1 MSAKSV
7 LHLLARNQEHLD
19 SRHHRLSY
27 DAEGFMEC
35 YLVDPNADVLGGVIE
50 QEACKEIIE
59 KMNDRQRYA
68 VTSYYVDKMPQDEIG
83 KEMGMSQQAVA
94 ALIMRTVTKIK

>member
-1 MSAKSV
+1 M
-7 LHLLARNQEHLD
+7 
-19 SRHHRLSY
+19 
-27 DAEGFMEC
+27 
-35 YLVDPNADVLGGVIE
+35 IE

>member
-1 MSAKSV
+1 
-7 LHLLARNQEHLD
+7 
-19 SRHHRLSY
+19 
-27 DAEGFMEC
+27 MEC
-35 YLVDPNADVLGGVIE
+35 YLVDPNADVLGGVLE
-50 QEACKEIIE
+50 QETCKEIIE

-94 ALIMRTVTKIK
+94 ALIMRTVSKIKNEMENANKNMIRFRNMNV